1 MKFRH
6 LPLAVLAS
14 LVTGIAGAEISY
26 DYAEL
31 GFGAIDVDVVL
42 PQNGEG
48 KGPAGFVSYQFLG
61 PFVAFAGTRLV
72 DFSDD
77 NVELTD
83 SRLGLGWTLPLG
95 KNASSFVN
103 VAYVHNDVEP
113 AGLRSFAQDGY
124 GITLGYRAENHSPWE
139 FIGTV
144 DYVNV
149 ESGVEFGG
157 GMSLVYDAT
166 RRVSVVGGF
175 NYFDASM
182 SAFLG
187 ARLFFSYKH

>member
-1 MKFRH
+1 MKIRD
-6 LPLAVLAS
+6 LLLAALAG
-14 LVTGIAGAEISY
+14 LVTSMASAEISY

-48 KGPAGFVSYQFLG
+48 TGPAGFVSYQFYG
-61 PFVAFAGTRLV
+61 PFVAFAGTGLI
-72 DFSDD
+72 DFEDD
-77 NVELTD
+77 NIELSD
-83 SRLGLGWTLPLG
+83 SQVGLGWTLPMG

-103 VAYVHNDVEP
+103 VAYLHNDVEP
-113 AGLRSFAQDGY
+113 AGQRSFAQDGY
-124 GITLGYRAENHSPWE
+124 GVTLGYRAENHSPWE

-166 RRVSVVGGF
+166 RRFSVVGGF
-175 NYFDASM
+175 SYFDASM

-187 ARLFFSYKH
+187 ARFFFDHNH